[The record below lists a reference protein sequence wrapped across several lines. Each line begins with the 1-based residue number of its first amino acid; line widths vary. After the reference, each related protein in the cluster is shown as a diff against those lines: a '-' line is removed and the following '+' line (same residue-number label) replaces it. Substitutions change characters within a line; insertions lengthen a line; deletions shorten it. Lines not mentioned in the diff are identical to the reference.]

1 MTNRPIEWLSD
12 STGQPLNAAGWVA
25 RQHVQQIDL
34 TSELTPRRSYAP
46 KRALGASRHKGAV
59 DLRRAED
66 SRGAAQGVS
75 PTREFTNVA
84 GNEALPIETWLPSET
99 DLRR

>member
-12 STGQPLNAAGWVA
+12 STGQTLNAAGCVA